1 MKKLIFTN
9 IFLSLS
15 ISMLF
20 SCNPNKKEDLQLNE
34 NDITPTR
41 IDSAAVILDSIKVES
56 DSLR

>member
-9 IFLSLS
+9 IFLVLS

-34 NDITPTR
+34 NDSTSTR
-41 IDSAAVILDSIKVES
+41 IDSTAIILDSIKVES
-56 DSLR
+56 DSLK

>member
-9 IFLSLS
+9 IFLTLG